1 MENGNVVE
9 KRNKINGFSLLEVII
24 TLGVCC
30 GILLIGS
37 LQLKRYQEKLIF
49 DNTVKQ
55 VTTALDQTSRYS
67 TIKEVTIG
75 VSYLSKSHK
84 IVFSGGEYQKNVS
97 IDPNIRITGLDHF
110 KFNLTGYSRPG
121 TVTLTGYGLER
132 KLKYQML
139 WGRVT
144 E

>member
-1 MENGNVVE
+1 MAKSL
-9 KRNKINGFSLLEVII
+9 KRNKLAGFSLLEVII

-49 DNTVKQ
+49 DNTVKR
-55 VTTALDQTSRYS
+55 VMTALDQTSRYS

-75 VSYLSKSHK
+75 VSYLARSNQ
-84 IVFSGGEYQKNVS
+84 ILFSGGKYHKS
-97 IDPNIRITGLDHF
+97 IPVDQNIKITGLDHF
-110 KFNLTGYSRPG
+110 KFNLTGYSKPG
-121 TVTLTGYGLER
+121 TVTFSGYGME
-132 KLKYQML
+132 KSLKYQML
-139 WGRVT
+139 WGRVA

>member
-1 MENGNVVE
+1 MWLK

-55 VTTALDQTSRYS
+55 VTTALDQTSRY
-67 TIKEVTIG
+67 
-75 VSYLSKSHK
+75 LSLIHIS
-84 IVFSGGEYQKNVS
+84 E
-97 IDPNIRITGLDHF
+97 PT
-110 KFNLTGYSRPG
+110 RP
-121 TVTLTGYGLER
+121 
-132 KLKYQML
+132 
-139 WGRVT
+139 
-144 E
+144 